1 MRKKLLPRVCNYE
14 VVLQTIQNR
23 LKLILKSIF
32 KLITKIFFLTLIRIF
47 RENSRA
53 TVGEK
58 QFKQNEN

>member
-32 KLITKIFFLTLIRIF
+32 KLITKIFF
-47 RENSRA
+47 
-53 TVGEK
+53 
-58 QFKQNEN
+58 